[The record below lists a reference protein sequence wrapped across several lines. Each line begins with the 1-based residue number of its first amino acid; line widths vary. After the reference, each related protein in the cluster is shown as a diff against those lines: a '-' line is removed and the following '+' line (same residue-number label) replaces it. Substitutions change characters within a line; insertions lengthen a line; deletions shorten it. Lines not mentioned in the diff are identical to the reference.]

1 MSDSTYP
8 YRASSKP
15 RTPKD
20 KSAVTHVFESDDETL
35 MAQLQEELSF
45 ALPQDACHETSG
57 TCIHAI
63 NGVELVTDA
72 EGVAYW
78 PAEDTLL
85 VADLHLEK
93 GSSFA
98 RRGMLIPPYDTKATL
113 QRLAR
118 CLDKWQPKR
127 VIALGDSFHDEQAS
141 ERLNSKNFKTL
152 QTLMQGRDWIW
163 ITGNHDPT
171 PPVGLGGDVMDCLK
185 QGNLVLLHEPQLECE
200 AGEISGH
207 LHPKALLVRRGR
219 RIHRSCFATDRKRMI
234 MPSFGAYTG
243 GLNVFDSAF
252 AGLFDGKQ
260 FHALMRGDDQVY
272 RIAAKDLRKKSP
284 G

>member
-1 MSDSTYP
+1 
-8 YRASSKP
+8 
-15 RTPKD
+15 
-20 KSAVTHVFESDDETL
+20 
-35 MAQLQEELSF
+35 MAQFQEDISH
-45 ALPQDACHETSG
+45 AAQPDARHDYSG
-57 TCIHAI
+57 TCIHAV

-72 EGVAYW
+72 SGIAYW

-113 QRLAR
+113 RRFSQ

-127 VIALGDSFHDEQAS
+127 VIALGDSFHDEHAS
-141 ERLNSKNFKTL
+141 ERLNRENFETL
-152 QTLMQGRDWIW
+152 QSLMQEREWVW

-171 PPVGLGGDVMDCLK
+171 PPVGLGGDVMDCLM
-185 QGNLVLLHEPQLECE
+185 QGGLVLLHEPKVECE

-219 RIHRSCFATDRKRMI
+219 RIHRSCFAADHKRMI
-234 MPSFGAYTG
+234 MPSFGSYTG
-243 GLNVFDSAF
+243 GLNVFDEAF
-252 AGLFDGKQ
+252 RNLFDGGN
-260 FHALMRGDDQVY
+260 FHALMRGDKQVY
-272 RIAAKDLRKKSP
+272 RIVAHDLRKNSP
-284 G
+284 GTGLVPDRG